1 MLRRILVSFLFVAA
15 LLASSTLTAHAAT
28 PTLTGTFSAAN
39 AQGPIQYTMVKAM
52 ARLGSQGRYVINGKS
67 YPGVLYAIRTIGG
80 LGLSWFYGSTGI
92 TAGSAVVSPT
102 GNPNEYSGTIQ
113 FVDRQ
118 GNVIDSGTVTI
129 TIQ

>member
-15 LLASSTLTAHAAT
+15 LLASSTLTAQAAA
-28 PTLTGTFSAAN
+28 PTLNGTFTTVN
-39 AQGPIQYTMVKAM
+39 GQGTIKYTMVKAL

-67 YPGVLYAIRTIGG
+67 YPGVLYAIRATGG

-118 GNVIDSGTVTI
+118 GNVIDSGAITI
-129 TIQ
+129 TMQ